1 MNLHAFRLVPGDD
14 LKQAL
19 LAYCDERQITAAC
32 IVSCVGSL
40 QHAVI
45 RFANQPDGAAIHKKF
60 EIVGLVGTLG
70 CGACHLHI
78 ALADDQ
84 GQVIGG
90 HLMDGSIIFTTAEIV
105 LGVLPETRF
114 EREPDAATGYKELR
128 IATTLQKC
136 RKTP

>member
-1 MNLHAFRLVPGDD
+1 MNFRAFRLLPGDD

-19 LAYCDERQITAAC
+19 LAYCAERQITAAC

-45 RFANQPDGAAIHKKF
+45 RFADQPSGTAIHKKL
-60 EIVGLVGTLG
+60 EIVSLVGTLG
-70 CGACHLHI
+70 CDASHLHI

-90 HLMDGSIIFTTAEIV
+90 HLMAGSIIYTTAEIV
-105 LGVLPETRF
+105 IGALPELRF
-114 EREPDAATGYKELR
+114 ERELDAATGYQELR
-128 IATTLQKC
+128 VVATPRQS
-136 RKTP
+136 